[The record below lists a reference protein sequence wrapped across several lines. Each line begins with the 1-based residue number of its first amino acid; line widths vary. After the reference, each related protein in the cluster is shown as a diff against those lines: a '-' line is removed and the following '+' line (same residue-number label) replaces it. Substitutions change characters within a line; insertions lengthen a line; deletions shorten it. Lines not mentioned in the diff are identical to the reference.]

1 MIGTVMSL
9 AAVAANWIAGSYEPP
24 AEADAEA
31 FFRDAPND
39 VLERRF
45 AVRDAEVRR
54 ALWRVA
60 APGMRDLFVNGTRVS
75 ATALPP
81 WTPYARRVL
90 EESFDVTA
98 LIRPNA
104 ENEVT
109 FEGNILGTCSADLR
123 DLVPAP
129 SRTRKMY
136 RGRAQAVR
144 LNSSA
149 D

>member
-1 MIGTVMSL
+1 MSFETP
-9 AAVAANWIAGSYEPP
+9 YEPGVLECDGVVLRTAGP
-24 AEADAEA
+24 VDRIRYSEETIGRLTWVTAEAVDKDGV
-31 FFRDAPND
+31 FC
-39 VLERRF
+39 
-45 AVRDAEVRR
+45 
-54 ALWRVA
+54 
-60 APGMRDLFVNGTRVS
+60 
-75 ATALPP
+75 
-81 WTPYARRVL
+81 
-90 EESFDVTA
+90 
-98 LIRPNA
+98 PNA